1 VTRSFWSVIGVSVVI
16 AALPAGQSAPVLAQA
31 PPQTATQSQATVAAP
46 PPNAGPDTTTA
57 TFADWLMR
65 CQVTPAGQP
74 GGRTCEVVQNIILQG
89 QTAPLAQLAFGRLGA
104 NQPLYFTVVL
114 PTNVTFPSSVQIT
127 IDDKDD
133 KPVVVPWTRCLP
145 SGCFASLAMTDDV
158 LKRWRD
164 QNGAG
169 RMMFKSGA
177 GQDTLIPISFRGL
190 SRALDA
196 LGKN

>member
-1 VTRSFWSVIGVSVVI
+1 MAIVI
-16 AALPAGQSAPVLAQA
+16 AALTAGHLRAVQAQA
-31 PPQTATQSQATVAAP
+31 PPQTATQSQATVATP

-57 TFADWLMR
+57 TFADWLLR
-65 CQVTPAGQP
+65 CQVTSAGQP
-74 GGRTCEVVQNIILQG
+74 GGRTCEVIQNIILEG
-89 QTAPLAQLAFGRLGA
+89 KTAPLAQLAFGRLGT

-114 PTNVTFPSSVQIT
+114 PTNVTFPSTVRIA

-158 LKRWRD
+158 LKHWRD

-169 RMMFKSGA
+169 RMIFKSGA
-177 GQDTLIPISFRGL
+177 GQDTVIPISFRGL
-190 SRALDA
+190 ARALDA
-196 LGKN
+196 LGKD